1 VTKSWTQ
8 SPEAFRRFL
17 SWLDDGVDS
26 NGERYVEMRRRL
38 VSYFARKQC
47 PAADDLAD
55 ETLSRVARKLD
66 EHGTITDTP
75 PARYVYIV
83 ARFVFLESLRAA
95 ERRQTSLSTA
105 DGGDPGLDPPSR
117 PSPDDDD
124 EHNALDRLDRC
135 LAQLADS
142 DRTLILEY
150 YSGTNEE
157 RIARRRALAARL
169 QLTPNAL
176 SIRACRIRDALEACV
191 SATGEHQ

>member
-1 VTKSWTQ
+1 VSKSWTQ

-75 PARYVYIV
+75 PARYVYVV

-95 ERRQTSLSTA
+95 ERRQTSLSAA
-105 DGGDPGLDPPSR
+105 DGGDPALDPPSR
-117 PSPDDDD
+117 PSPDDED
-124 EHNALDRLDRC
+124 EDNALDRLDRC
-135 LAQLADS
+135 LAQLAAS

-150 YSGTNEE
+150 YAGTNEE

-191 SATGEHQ
+191 SATGEHR